1 MATRTAKTTSK
12 STAAKKTTTKKPAAK
27 KTTSRGATAK
37 PTTKKTTRSSKT
49 TKTAAKTT
57 TRKTTAK
64 PAVKKTTSKAA
75 TAKKTPAK
83 TVAKK
88 TGTKTAT
95 AKKPTAKSTAAKAKP
110 PAKKATT
117 SRKAPAAKTTTKTTT
132 TRKTTTKP
140 VTSKKTTASKATSKT
155 TEKKTT
161 TKKTVVK
168 ASAATSTAV
177 KRSDPKKKAV
187 SGKKEKDEA
196 KTSDSPI
203 LDLSDSAVKK
213 LIKSAKERGYVTYD
227 ALNEVMPSDEV
238 SSEQIEDVM
247 STLSDMGINVVD
259 EDEVEEL
266 ENEAATPAVAETQKA
281 VTKTSKTSEPSER
294 TDDPVRMYLRE
305 MGTVDLLSREGEI
318 AIAKRIE
325 AGREA
330 MIAGLCESPLT
341 FQAIIIW
348 HDELMEG
355 KILLR
360 DIIDLEATY
369 AGPEAKE
376 TVMLNGEEMAEG
388 ATKEE
393 GETNKASE
401 NPASAAEE
409 KTPESSEGSEQ
420 DEEEDEDDL
429 ENSLSL
435 AAMEAELKPK
445 VLETFENIAANY
457 KKLRKLQDT
466 KVEKHLNDE
475 TFTKAQSNRYDKLR
489 EEIINDVKSL
499 SLNNNR
505 IESLVEQLYAIN
517 KKLIGYEGRL
527 MRLGDS
533 YGVPRMEFHENYQG
547 HEMDPNWL
555 DEMAKS
561 KRKGWAEFIKTER
574 KTIDDIRAEIQNL
587 ASETGLDIAEYRRIV
602 RHVQKG
608 EREARIAKKEMVE
621 ANLRLVISIAK
632 KYTNRGLQFLD
643 LIQEGNIGLMKAV
656 DKFEYRR
663 GYKFSTYATWWI
675 RQAIT
680 RSIADQART
689 IRIPVHMI
697 ETINKIVRT
706 SRQMLHE
713 IGREPTPEELAEK
726 LAMPLEKV
734 RKVLKIAKEP
744 ISLETP
750 IGDEEDSHLGDFIE
764 DKNAVLP
771 IDAAIQSNL
780 RETTT
785 RVLASLTPREERVL
799 RMRFGIGMNTD
810 HTLEEVGQQFS
821 VTRER
826 IRQIEAKALRKLKHP
841 SRSRKLRSF
850 LDN

>member
-1 MATRTAKTTSK
+1 M
-12 STAAKKTTTKKPAAK
+12 AKKDNEKGEGE
-27 KTTSRGATAK
+27 GAVTETADG
-37 PTTKKTTRSSKT
+37 PL
-49 TKTAAKTT
+49 
-57 TRKTTAK
+57 
-64 PAVKKTTSKAA
+64 
-75 TAKKTPAK
+75 
-83 TVAKK
+83 
-88 TGTKTAT
+88 
-95 AKKPTAKSTAAKAKP
+95 
-110 PAKKATT
+110 
-117 SRKAPAAKTTTKTTT
+117 
-132 TRKTTTKP
+132 
-140 VTSKKTTASKATSKT
+140 
-155 TEKKTT
+155 
-161 TKKTVVK
+161 
-168 ASAATSTAV
+168 
-177 KRSDPKKKAV
+177 
-187 SGKKEKDEA
+187 
-196 KTSDSPI
+196 
-203 LDLSDSAVKK
+203 LDLSDAAVKRM
-213 LIKSAKERGYVTYD
+213 IKAAKKRGFVTY
-227 ALNEVMPSDEV
+227 AELNAVLPSEEVN
-238 SSEQIEDVM
+238 SEQIEDILAM
-247 STLSDMGINVVD
+247 LNEMGINVVEAEEADSD
-259 EDEVEEL
+259 ETEEKEEEEEAEGGDLVE
-266 ENEAATPAVAETQKA
+266 ASQAKA
-281 VTKTSKTSEPSER
+281 VVVRSSEPADR

-305 MGTVDLLSREGEI
+305 MGSVELLSREGEI

-348 HDELMEG
+348 RDELNG
-355 KILLR
+355 SKVLLR

-369 AGPEAKE
+369 AGPDGKNTPKIDMTAPGAHEA
-376 TVMLNGEEMAEG
+376 LAAQRAP
-388 ATKEE
+388 ATAPINPPAGLRRVGEE
-393 GETNKASE
+393 GELPIGSE
-401 NPASAAEE
+401 NF
-409 KTPESSEGSEQ
+409 
-420 DEEEDEDDL
+420 DDDDDM
-429 ENSLSL
+429 ENSVSLS
-435 AAMEAELKPK
+435 AMEAELKPK
-445 VLETFENIAANY
+445 VLDTFDRIADTY
-457 KKLRKLQDT
+457 KKLRKLQDQN
-466 KVEKHLNDE
+466 VEN
-475 TFTKAQSNRYDKLR
+475 KLR
-489 EEIINDVKSL
+489 NEALTPTQERKYKTLKKEVVTDVKSL
-499 SLNNNR
+499 SLNQNR
-505 IESLVEQLYAIN
+505 IDALVEQLYGIN
-517 KKLIGYEGRL
+517 KGLIALETKLLRL
-527 MRLGDS
+527 AES
-533 YGVPRMEFHENYQG
+533 YGVGREDFLRTYQNS
-547 HEMDPNWL
+547 ELDPKWVLRVSKLGNRGWKDL
-555 DEMAKS
+555 ISKS
-561 KRKGWAEFIKTER
+561 
-574 KTIDDIRAEIQNL
+574 IDAVKDIRGEIHNL
-587 ASETGLDIAEYRRIV
+587 ATETGLEIQEFRKIV
-602 RHVQKG
+602 HMVQKG
-608 EREARIAKKEMVE
+608 EREARQAKKEMVE

-764 DKNAVLP
+764 DKNAILP

>member
-1 MATRTAKTTSK
+1 MATKATERDETEAAPEQQTDGPLLDLTDASVKRMIK
-12 STAAKKTTTKKPAAK
+12 LAKK
-27 KTTSRGATAK
+27 
-37 PTTKKTTRSSKT
+37 
-49 TKTAAKTT
+49 
-57 TRKTTAK
+57 
-64 PAVKKTTSKAA
+64 
-75 TAKKTPAK
+75 
-83 TVAKK
+83 
-88 TGTKTAT
+88 
-95 AKKPTAKSTAAKAKP
+95 
-110 PAKKATT
+110 
-117 SRKAPAAKTTTKTTT
+117 
-132 TRKTTTKP
+132 
-140 VTSKKTTASKATSKT
+140 
-155 TEKKTT
+155 
-161 TKKTVVK
+161 
-168 ASAATSTAV
+168 
-177 KRSDPKKKAV
+177 
-187 SGKKEKDEA
+187 
-196 KTSDSPI
+196 
-203 LDLSDSAVKK
+203 
-213 LIKSAKERGYVTYD
+213 RGYVTYD
-227 ALNEVMPSDEV
+227 ELNEVLPQEEFT
-238 SSEQIEDVM
+238 SEQIEDVLGQ
-247 STLSDMGINVVD
+247 LSELGVNVVEAEEAD
-259 EDEVEEL
+259 EQQGEAPAQEGAEE
-266 ENEAATPAVAETQKA
+266 EEASEGGEVAEVAAARPVALRAET
-281 VTKTSKTSEPSER
+281 TKEPTDR

-305 MGTVDLLSREGEI
+305 MGSVELLSREGEI

-348 HDELMEG
+348 RDELVDG
-355 KILLR
+355 RVLLR

-369 AGPEAKE
+369 AGPDGRA
-376 TVMLNGEEMAEG
+376 GPAEG
-388 ATKEE
+388 EGEAEEEGDAE
-393 GETNKASE
+393 GET
-401 NPASAAEE
+401 P
-409 KTPESSEGSEQ
+409 PEGEG
-420 DEEEDEDDL
+420 DEDDL
-429 ENSLSL
+429 ENNVSLS
-435 AAMEAELKPK
+435 AMEAELKPR
-445 VLETFENIAANY
+445 VLETFDAIAENY
-457 KKLRKLQDT
+457 RKLRKVQA
-466 KVEKHLNDE
+466 EQAE
-475 TFTKAQSNRYDKLR
+475 TRLKGAEASESQGQRYSELK
-489 EEIINDVKSL
+489 NTVVADVKSL
-499 SLNNNR
+499 SLNANR
-505 IESLVEQLYAIN
+505 IEALVEQLYDIN
-517 KKLIGYEGRL
+517 KRLISHEGRL
-527 MRLGDS
+527 MRLAENH
-533 YGVPRMEFHENYQG
+533 GVARDEFLRHYQG
-547 HEMDPNWL
+547 YELDPHWV
-555 DEMAKS
+555 ERVAKLGG
-561 KRKGWAEFIKTER
+561 KGWKNFTER
-574 KTIDDIRAEIQNL
+574 GAVNILTLREQIISL
-587 ASETGLDIAEYRRIV
+587 ASETGLEIQEYRKIV
-602 RHVQKG
+602 HMVQKG
-608 EREARIAKKEMVE
+608 EREARQAKKEMIE

-764 DKNAVLP
+764 DKNVVLP

-850 LDN
+850 L

>member
-1 MATRTAKTTSK
+1 MA
-12 STAAKKTTTKKPAAK
+12 
-27 KTTSRGATAK
+27 
-37 PTTKKTTRSSKT
+37 
-49 TKTAAKTT
+49 TKTAEAEDQEQ
-57 TRKTTAK
+57 
-64 PAVKKTTSKAA
+64 
-75 TAKKTPAK
+75 TPAE
-83 TVAKK
+83 
-88 TGTKTAT
+88 
-95 AKKPTAKSTAAKAKP
+95 PTDG
-110 PAKKATT
+110 
-117 SRKAPAAKTTTKTTT
+117 
-132 TRKTTTKP
+132 P
-140 VTSKKTTASKATSKT
+140 VLDM
-155 TEKKTT
+155 
-161 TKKTVVK
+161 
-168 ASAATSTAV
+168 
-177 KRSDPKKKAV
+177 SDA
-187 SGKKEKDEA
+187 
-196 KTSDSPI
+196 
-203 LDLSDSAVKK
+203 AVKK
-213 LIKSAKERGYVTYD
+213 LIKTAKARGFVTYD
-227 ALNEVMPSDEV
+227 ELNEVLPSEEV
-238 SSEQIEDVM
+238 TSEQIEDTM
-247 STLSDMGINVVD
+247 SMLSDMGINVIDTD
-259 EDEVEEL
+259 EAEEAP
-266 ENEAATPAVAETQKA
+266 EAGAEGEAPPPRPVATVTPIAKAETKA
-281 VTKTSKTSEPSER
+281 EPAER

-305 MGTVDLLSREGEI
+305 MGSVELLSREGEI

-348 HDELMEG
+348 RDELNEG

-369 AGPEAKE
+369 QGPDAKPAPSQPGEAGEAAQVNGNGHAAPG
-376 TVMLNGEEMAEG
+376 TQARGEEE
-388 ATKEE
+388 
-393 GETNKASE
+393 
-401 NPASAAEE
+401 AEE
-409 KTPESSEGSEQ
+409 PAPEEFE
-420 DEEEDEDDL
+420 DDEDDL

-445 VLETFENIAANY
+445 VLETFDLVATNY
-457 KKLRKLQDT
+457 KKLRKLQDQVVERALKNDSLSSGQEKRY
-466 KVEKHLNDE
+466 KVLKDE
-475 TFTKAQSNRYDKLR
+475 IVA
-489 EEIINDVKSL
+489 EIKSL
-499 SLNNNR
+499 SLNTNR
-505 IESLVEQLYAIN
+505 IESLVETLYDIN
-517 KKLIGYEGRL
+517 KKLLGYEGRL
-527 MRLGDS
+527 LRLAES
-533 YGVPRMEFHENYQG
+533 YGVHREDFLGEYQG
-547 HEMDPNWL
+547 NELDPNWL
-555 DEMAKS
+555 RRVGRLK
-561 KRKGWAEFIKTER
+561 KRGWADFIRDER
-574 KTIDDIRAEIQNL
+574 GMVKDIRSEIHRL
-587 ASETGLDIAEYRRIV
+587 AAETGLEISEFRRIV
-602 RHVQKG
+602 HIVQKG
-608 EREARIAKKEMVE
+608 EREARQAKKEMVE

-750 IGDEEDSHLGDFIE
+750 IGDEEDSYLGDFIE

>member
-1 MATRTAKTTSK
+1 MATRTTKTTSK
-12 STAAKKTTTKKPAAK
+12 TAAKKPADKKSAA
-27 KTTSRGATAK
+27 S
-37 PTTKKTTRSSKT
+37 
-49 TKTAAKTT
+49 
-57 TRKTTAK
+57 KTTAK
-64 PAVKKTTSKAA
+64 TASAA
-75 TAKKTPAK
+75 EKK

-88 TGTKTAT
+88 ATATKKAPAKTKVATKTAT
-95 AKKPTAKSTAAKAKP
+95 V
-110 PAKKATT
+110 AKKAPATKKAAAT
-117 SRKAPAAKTTTKTTT
+117 KKAPAATAK
-132 TRKTTTKP
+132 
-140 VTSKKTTASKATSKT
+140 SSAAKKTAAPKATAAKKVTKSKATEKSKV
-155 TEKKTT
+155 
-161 TKKTVVK
+161 TKPKVVK
-168 ASAATSTAV
+168 ASATSTQAV
-177 KRSDPKKKAV
+177 KRSEPKKKTAT
-187 SGKKEKDEA
+187 GKKADDA
-196 KTSDSPI
+196 KSGDSPI
-203 LDLSDSAVKK
+203 LDLTDSSVKRM
-213 LIKSAKERGYVTYD
+213 IKTAKQRGYVTYD
-227 ALNEVMPSDEV
+227 ELNEVMPSDEV
-238 SSEQIEDVM
+238 SSEKIEDVM
-247 STLSDMGINVVD
+247 SMLSDMGINVV
-259 EDEVEEL
+259 EEEEVEEAV
-266 ENEAATPAVAETQKA
+266 EAATPAIAEGSKS
-281 VTKTSKTSEPSER
+281 VLKTAKTSEPTER

-369 AGPEAKE
+369 AGPEAKAP
-376 TVMLNGEEMAEG
+376 VIMGQEG
-388 ATKEE
+388 ATGQE
-393 GETNKASE
+393 GQEGQEGQVGT
-401 NPASAAEE
+401 AAEGQAQAA
-409 KTPESSEGSEQ
+409 PGAADPAARAGEGNLDENGQ
-420 DEEEDEDDL
+420 RREEEDEDDDDL

-445 VLETFENIAANY
+445 VLEIFDSIAANY
-457 KKLRKLQDT
+457 KKLRKLQDS
-466 KVEKHLNDE
+466 KVEKSLDGE
-475 TFTKAQSNRYDKLR
+475 KVTKAQTNKFDKLR
-489 EEIINDVKSL
+489 EDIVNDVKSL

-533 YGVPRMEFHENYQG
+533 YGIPRIEFLESAQG
-547 HEMDPNWL
+547 RELDPNWI
-555 DEMAKS
+555 DEMAGS
-561 KRKGWAEFIKTER
+561 KKKGWAAFVESER
-574 KTIDDIRAEIQNL
+574 PTIEDIRSEIQIL
-587 ASETGLDIAEYRRIV
+587 ATETGLDIAEYRRIV
-602 RHVQKG
+602 RHVKKG

-713 IGREPTPEELAEK
+713 IGREPTPEELAAK

>member
-1 MATRTAKTTSK
+1 MAQK
-12 STAAKKTTTKKPAAK
+12 SEEQV
-27 KTTSRGATAK
+27 
-37 PTTKKTTRSSKT
+37 SSS
-49 TKTAAKTT
+49 
-57 TRKTTAK
+57 
-64 PAVKKTTSKAA
+64 PE
-75 TAKKTPAK
+75 
-83 TVAKK
+83 VA
-88 TGTKTAT
+88 
-95 AKKPTAKSTAAKAKP
+95 
-110 PAKKATT
+110 
-117 SRKAPAAKTTTKTTT
+117 
-132 TRKTTTKP
+132 
-140 VTSKKTTASKATSKT
+140 
-155 TEKKTT
+155 
-161 TKKTVVK
+161 
-168 ASAATSTAV
+168 
-177 KRSDPKKKAV
+177 
-187 SGKKEKDEA
+187 EKD
-196 KTSDSPI
+196 SPL
-203 LDLSDSAVKK
+203 LDLSDQSVKK
-213 LIKSAKERGYVTYD
+213 LLKTGKARGYVTHD
-227 ALNEVMPSDEV
+227 ELNAVLPSEEVTPD
-238 SSEQIEDVM
+238 QIEDTM
-247 STLSDMGINVVD
+247 AMLSDMGITVIEQEEGDEAEPAEDTATD
-259 EDEVEEL
+259 EDEGGRAVMAPSL
-266 ENEAATPAVAETQKA
+266 PAKTETR
-281 VTKTSKTSEPSER
+281 SEPTER

-305 MGTVDLLSREGEI
+305 MGSVELLSREGEI

-348 HDELMEG
+348 RDELNEG

-369 AGPEAKE
+369 EGPEAKSAPIM
-376 TVMLNGEEMAEG
+376 VNPPMGGQPHVRPAPSAVPLNADG
-388 ATKEE
+388 TE
-393 GETNKASE
+393 GEAPADGEMDDDDEYE
-401 NPASAAEE
+401 NA
-409 KTPESSEGSEQ
+409 
-420 DEEEDEDDL
+420 
-429 ENSLSL
+429 LSL

-445 VLETFENIAANY
+445 VLETFDNIAATY
-457 KKLRKLQDT
+457 KKLRKQQDR
-466 KVEKHLNDE
+466 KLEQQVAGE
-475 TFTKAQSNRYDKLR
+475 QGNRKEQRAYEKLR

-505 IESLVEQLYAIN
+505 IESLVEQLYSIN
-517 KKLIGYEGRL
+517 KRLVGFEGRL
-527 MRLGDS
+527 MRLADS
-533 YGVPRMEFHENYQG
+533 FGVPRTDFLGEYYGNELDQT
-547 HEMDPNWL
+547 WL
-555 DEMAKS
+555 DRVGKLTKAWD
-561 KRKGWAEFIKTER
+561 RLIKAER
-574 KTIDDIRAEIQNL
+574 KPIEKLREEIHNL
-587 ASETGLDIAEYRRIV
+587 AAETGLEITEFRRIV
-602 RHVQKG
+602 KAVQKG
-608 EREARIAKKEMVE
+608 EREARQAKKEMVE

-726 LAMPLEKV
+726 LAMPIEKV

-764 DKNAVLP
+764 DRNAVLP
-771 IDAAIQSNL
+771 IEAAIQSNL

>member
-1 MATRTAKTTSK
+1 M
-12 STAAKKTTTKKPAAK
+12 
-27 KTTSRGATAK
+27 
-37 PTTKKTTRSSKT
+37 
-49 TKTAAKTT
+49 
-57 TRKTTAK
+57 
-64 PAVKKTTSKAA
+64 
-75 TAKKTPAK
+75 
-83 TVAKK
+83 
-88 TGTKTAT
+88 
-95 AKKPTAKSTAAKAKP
+95 AKAQEKE
-110 PAKKATT
+110 ATGADHAE
-117 SRKAPAAKTTTKTTT
+117 RDGPL
-132 TRKTTTKP
+132 
-140 VTSKKTTASKATSKT
+140 
-155 TEKKTT
+155 
-161 TKKTVVK
+161 
-168 ASAATSTAV
+168 
-177 KRSDPKKKAV
+177 
-187 SGKKEKDEA
+187 
-196 KTSDSPI
+196 
-203 LDLSDSAVKK
+203 LDMSDSAVKRF
-213 LIKSAKERGYVTYD
+213 IKAGKARGYVTYEE
-227 ALNEVMPSDEV
+227 LNTVLPSEEV
-238 SSEQIEDVM
+238 SSDQIEDLY
-247 STLSDMGINVVD
+247 STLSDMGINVVESEEEGD
-259 EDEVEEL
+259 EDGEESDA
-266 ENEAATPAVAETQKA
+266 EPVDAAASGSRAVTTQNKVPSTTPAK
-281 VTKTSKTSEPSER
+281 SEQAER

-305 MGTVDLLSREGEI
+305 MGSVELLSREGEI

-348 HDELMEG
+348 RDELNDG
-355 KILLR
+355 RILLR

-369 AGPEAKE
+369 EGPEAKNAPP
-376 TVMLNGEEMAEG
+376 VNPNA
-388 ATKEE
+388 
-393 GETNKASE
+393 
-401 NPASAAEE
+401 PASALEGTQPAAAGEATAAPAKDGAAPAEGQA
-409 KTPESSEGSEQ
+409 EGDS
-420 DEEEDEDDL
+420 DSDEDDDEY
-429 ENSLSL
+429 ENALSL

-445 VLETFENIAANY
+445 VLETFDNIASNY
-457 KKLRKLQDT
+457 KKLRKQQDKKIEQQLT
-466 KVEKHLNDE
+466 GE
-475 TFTKAQSNRYDKLR
+475 TGTRQQQKAYDKLR
-489 EEIINDVKSL
+489 DEIVADVKSL

-517 KKLIGYEGRL
+517 KRLIQLEGRL

-533 YGVPRMEFHENYQG
+533 YGVPRQAFIDEYFGNELDQT
-547 HEMDPNWL
+547 WL
-555 DEMAKS
+555 DRVAKLNKKWS
-561 KRKGWAEFIKTER
+561 SFIDGDR
-574 KTIDDIRAEIQNL
+574 SQIAQIRGEIHEL
-587 ASETGLDIAEYRRIV
+587 ATETGLEIPEFRRIV
-602 RHVQKG
+602 RAVQKG
-608 EREARIAKKEMVE
+608 EREARQAKKEMVE

-764 DKNAVLP
+764 DRNAVLP

-850 LDN
+850 LDS

>member
-1 MATRTAKTTSK
+1 MAKTAEQTEAPE
-12 STAAKKTTTKKPAAK
+12 AAPEAPQDGPLLDMSDA
-27 KTTSRGATAK
+27 
-37 PTTKKTTRSSKT
+37 
-49 TKTAAKTT
+49 
-57 TRKTTAK
+57 
-64 PAVKKTTSKAA
+64 AVKKMIK
-75 TAKKTPAK
+75 
-83 TVAKK
+83 
-88 TGTKTAT
+88 
-95 AKKPTAKSTAAKAKP
+95 AAKA
-110 PAKKATT
+110 
-117 SRKAPAAKTTTKTTT
+117 
-132 TRKTTTKP
+132 
-140 VTSKKTTASKATSKT
+140 
-155 TEKKTT
+155 
-161 TKKTVVK
+161 
-168 ASAATSTAV
+168 
-177 KRSDPKKKAV
+177 
-187 SGKKEKDEA
+187 
-196 KTSDSPI
+196 
-203 LDLSDSAVKK
+203 
-213 LIKSAKERGYVTYD
+213 RGFVTYD
-227 ALNEVMPSDEV
+227 ELNKVLPSEEF
-238 SSEQIEDVM
+238 SSEQIED
-247 STLSDMGINVVD
+247 TLSMLSEMGINVVENDEAEEPAENADGEAD
-259 EDEVEEL
+259 EDRDDD
-266 ENEAATPAVAETQKA
+266 EAPTGKAVAT
-281 VTKTSKTSEPSER
+281 TTTTSSSLDR

-305 MGTVDLLSREGEI
+305 MGSVELLSREGEI

-325 AGREA
+325 AGRET

-348 HDELMEG
+348 RDELNEG

-360 DIIDLEATY
+360 DIIDLDATF
-369 AGPEAKE
+369 AGPDAKKVDHSQAALAGEAPPRIE
-376 TVMLNGEEMAEG
+376 
-388 ATKEE
+388 
-393 GETNKASE
+393 
-401 NPASAAEE
+401 P
-409 KTPESSEGSEQ
+409 
-420 DEEEDEDDL
+420 EEEEVDEDGEDD
-429 ENSLSL
+429 NSMSL

-445 VLETFENIAANY
+445 VLETFDTIAADY
-457 KKLRKLQDT
+457 KKLRKLQDQ
-466 KVEKHLNDE
+466 KVELALQGE
-475 TFTKAQSNRYDKLR
+475 ALSSAQEKKYQKLTSDLI
-489 EEIINDVKSL
+489 EEVKSL

-517 KKLIGYEGRL
+517 KRLMGLEGRL
-527 MRLGDS
+527 LRLAESHGI
-533 YGVPRMEFHENYQG
+533 PRDEFLKQYFGNEL
-547 HEMDPNWL
+547 DPNWIRRVSRL
-555 DEMAKS
+555 KG
-561 KRKGWAEFIKTER
+561 KGWVNFTKDER
-574 KTIDDIRAEIQNL
+574 DQVKDLRQEIQTL
-587 ASETGLDIAEYRRIV
+587 ASETGLDIQEYRRIV
-602 RHVQKG
+602 SGVQKG

-697 ETINKIVRT
+697 ETINKLVRT

-726 LAMPLEKV
+726 LGMPLEKV

-764 DKNAVLP
+764 DKNAILP

>member
-1 MATRTAKTTSK
+1 MSRAPQTK
-12 STAAKKTTTKKPAAK
+12 SN
-27 KTTSRGATAK
+27 
-37 PTTKKTTRSSKT
+37 
-49 TKTAAKTT
+49 
-57 TRKTTAK
+57 
-64 PAVKKTTSKAA
+64 AVPKRA
-75 TAKKTPAK
+75 
-83 TVAKK
+83 
-88 TGTKTAT
+88 
-95 AKKPTAKSTAAKAKP
+95 
-110 PAKKATT
+110 
-117 SRKAPAAKTTTKTTT
+117 APAAAPRTDE
-132 TRKTTTKP
+132 P
-140 VTSKKTTASKATSKT
+140 
-155 TEKKTT
+155 
-161 TKKTVVK
+161 
-168 ASAATSTAV
+168 
-177 KRSDPKKKAV
+177 
-187 SGKKEKDEA
+187 SGDAPER
-196 KTSDSPI
+196 DSPL
-203 LDLSDSAVKK
+203 LDLSDAAVKRLLK
-213 LIKSAKERGYVTYD
+213 TAKARGYVTYD
-227 ALNEVMPSDEV
+227 ELNAVLPSEEV
-238 SSEQIEDVM
+238 SSEQIEDTM
-247 STLSDMGINVVD
+247 AMLSDMGINVVD
-259 EDEVEEL
+259 QEEAEEGAEAVDDAADDEDGGGRAL
-266 ENEAATPAVAETQKA
+266 TATTALVKTETRAEPT
-281 VTKTSKTSEPSER
+281 ER

-305 MGTVDLLSREGEI
+305 MGSVELLSREGEI

-348 HDELMEG
+348 MQELNDG

-369 AGPEAKE
+369 EGPEAKAP
-376 TVMLNGEEMAEG
+376 VPGEEGVDGEAGPDAAAPAAPGSDMAD
-388 ATKEE
+388 
-393 GETNKASE
+393 
-401 NPASAAEE
+401 
-409 KTPESSEGSEQ
+409 
-420 DEEEDEDDL
+420 DEEDF
-429 ENSLSL
+429 ENALSL

-445 VLETFENIAANY
+445 VLETFDRIANTY
-457 KKLRKLQDT
+457 KKLRKQQD
-466 KVEKHLNDE
+466 KKLEQQVAGEQGSRQQQKAYEKIRD
-475 TFTKAQSNRYDKLR
+475 
-489 EEIINDVKSL
+489 EIIVDVKSL
-499 SLNNNR
+499 SLNNAR

-517 KKLIGYEGRL
+517 KRLVGFEGRL
-527 MRLGDS
+527 MRLADS
-533 YGVPRMEFHENYQG
+533 YGVGRQDFIDEYFGNELDQTWIEKISTKGKKWTNLVKQ
-547 HEMDPNWL
+547 ERPN
-555 DEMAKS
+555 
-561 KRKGWAEFIKTER
+561 IER
-574 KTIDDIRAEIQNL
+574 IRGDIHNL
-587 ASETGLDIAEYRRIV
+587 ATETGLEIPEFRRIV
-602 RHVQKG
+602 KAVQKG
-608 EREARIAKKEMVE
+608 EREARQAKKEMVE

-764 DKNAVLP
+764 DRNAVLP

>member
-1 MATRTAKTTSK
+1 MAQRTEEQA
-12 STAAKKTTTKKPAAK
+12 
-27 KTTSRGATAK
+27 GHATD
-37 PTTKKTTRSSKT
+37 
-49 TKTAAKTT
+49 
-57 TRKTTAK
+57 
-64 PAVKKTTSKAA
+64 
-75 TAKKTPAK
+75 
-83 TVAKK
+83 TV
-88 TGTKTAT
+88 
-95 AKKPTAKSTAAKAKP
+95 
-110 PAKKATT
+110 
-117 SRKAPAAKTTTKTTT
+117 
-132 TRKTTTKP
+132 
-140 VTSKKTTASKATSKT
+140 
-155 TEKKTT
+155 EKDSPLLDLTDQ
-161 TKKTVVK
+161 
-168 ASAATSTAV
+168 SV
-177 KRSDPKKKAV
+177 KRLLKL
-187 SGKKEKDEA
+187 GKQ
-196 KTSDSPI
+196 
-203 LDLSDSAVKK
+203 
-213 LIKSAKERGYVTYD
+213 RGYVTHD
-227 ALNEVMPSDEV
+227 ELNAVLPSEEVTPD
-238 SSEQIEDVM
+238 QIEDTM
-247 STLSDMGINVVD
+247 ATLSEMGISVVD
-259 EDEVEEL
+259 QEESDE
-266 ENEAATPAVAETQKA
+266 AVADDDSDEDDGRALVVNNLPTKAETRA
-281 VTKTSKTSEPSER
+281 EPTER

-305 MGTVDLLSREGEI
+305 MGSVELLSREGEI

-348 HDELMEG
+348 RYELNEG

-369 AGPEAKE
+369 EGPEAKAAPMAPASDGALPAE
-376 TVMLNGEEMAEG
+376 TVDGEGQPAEG
-388 ATKEE
+388 EM
-393 GETNKASE
+393 
-401 NPASAAEE
+401 
-409 KTPESSEGSEQ
+409 
-420 DEEEDEDDL
+420 DDEDEY
-429 ENSLSL
+429 ENALSL

-445 VLETFENIAANY
+445 VLETFDNIAGTY
-457 KKLRKLQDT
+457 KKLRKQQ
-466 KVEKHLNDE
+466 EKKLEQQVAGEQGNRKE
-475 TFTKAQSNRYDKLR
+475 QKAYEKLR
-489 EEIINDVKSL
+489 DEIIKDVKSL

-505 IESLVEQLYAIN
+505 IESLVEHLYAIN
-517 KKLIGYEGRL
+517 KRLVSLEGRL
-527 MRLGDS
+527 MRLADS
-533 YGVPRMEFHENYQG
+533 FGVSRADFISEYYGNELDQT
-547 HEMDPNWL
+547 WL
-555 DEMAKS
+555 DRRATCGQKAWERLIK
-561 KRKGWAEFIKTER
+561 AE
-574 KTIDDIRAEIQNL
+574 RAQIEQLRENIHNL
-587 ASETGLDIAEYRRIV
+587 AAETGLEIPEFRRIV
-602 RHVQKG
+602 KAVQKG
-608 EREARIAKKEMVE
+608 EREARQAKKEMVE

-726 LAMPLEKV
+726 LAMPIEKV

-764 DKNAVLP
+764 DRNAVLP

>member
-1 MATRTAKTTSK
+1 M
-12 STAAKKTTTKKPAAK
+12 
-27 KTTSRGATAK
+27 
-37 PTTKKTTRSSKT
+37 
-49 TKTAAKTT
+49 
-57 TRKTTAK
+57 
-64 PAVKKTTSKAA
+64 
-75 TAKKTPAK
+75 
-83 TVAKK
+83 
-88 TGTKTAT
+88 
-95 AKKPTAKSTAAKAKP
+95 
-110 PAKKATT
+110 
-117 SRKAPAAKTTTKTTT
+117 
-132 TRKTTTKP
+132 
-140 VTSKKTTASKATSKT
+140 
-155 TEKKTT
+155 
-161 TKKTVVK
+161 
-168 ASAATSTAV
+168 
-177 KRSDPKKKAV
+177 
-187 SGKKEKDEA
+187 
-196 KTSDSPI
+196 SDS
-203 LDLSDSAVKK
+203 SVKK
-213 LIKSAKERGYVTYD
+213 LIKTAKTRGYVTYD
-227 ALNEVMPSDEV
+227 ELNDVMPSDEV

-247 STLSDMGINVVD
+247 AMLSDMGINVVD

-266 ENEAATPAVAETQKA
+266 ESEAATPAVAEDPKA
-281 VTKTSKTSEPSER
+281 IIKTTKTSEPTER

-318 AIAKRIE
+318 SIAKRIE

-348 HDELMEG
+348 HDELLEG

-369 AGPEAKE
+369 AGPEAKAPGIMGQPLGPDGQP
-376 TVMLNGEEMAEG
+376 VPGQNGEAQQGEAQQGEAQSG
-388 ATKEE
+388 AAQTGPDGKPVV
-393 GETNKASE
+393 TQASE
-401 NPASAAEE
+401 AHN
-409 KTPESSEGSEQ
+409 TEQ
-420 DEEEDEDDL
+420 TTSDGDQTQDQNEDDDEDDDDL

-445 VLETFENIAANY
+445 VLETFESIAANY
-457 KKLRKLQDT
+457 KKHRKLQDT

-475 TFTKAQSNRYDKLR
+475 TFSKAQSNRYDKLR
-489 EEIINDVKSL
+489 DEIINDVKSL

-505 IESLVEQLYAIN
+505 IESLVEQLYSIN

-533 YGVPRMEFHENYQG
+533 YGVPRMEFHEAYQG

-555 DEMAKS
+555 DEMAQS
-561 KRKGWAEFIKTER
+561 KKKGWAQFIKAER

-587 ASETGLDIAEYRRIV
+587 ASETGLDISDYRRIV
-602 RHVQKG
+602 RHVKKG

-764 DKNAVLP
+764 DKNAILP

>member
-1 MATRTAKTTSK
+1 MKEDSMAKKDNEKTEAEG
-12 STAAKKTTTKKPAAK
+12 TAA
-27 KTTSRGATAK
+27 
-37 PTTKKTTRSSKT
+37 
-49 TKTAAKTT
+49 
-57 TRKTTAK
+57 
-64 PAVKKTTSKAA
+64 V
-75 TAKKTPAK
+75 
-83 TVAKK
+83 
-88 TGTKTAT
+88 
-95 AKKPTAKSTAAKAKP
+95 
-110 PAKKATT
+110 
-117 SRKAPAAKTTTKTTT
+117 
-132 TRKTTTKP
+132 
-140 VTSKKTTASKATSKT
+140 
-155 TEKKTT
+155 E
-161 TKKTVVK
+161 
-168 ASAATSTAV
+168 
-177 KRSDPKKKAV
+177 
-187 SGKKEKDEA
+187 
-196 KTSDSPI
+196 TSDSPL
-203 LDLSDSAVKK
+203 LDMSDAAVKRMIK
-213 LIKSAKERGYVTYD
+213 LAKKRGFVTYRE
-227 ALNEVMPSDEV
+227 LNAVLPSEEVN
-238 SSEQIEDVM
+238 SEQIEDILAM
-247 STLSDMGINVVD
+247 LNEMGINVI
-259 EDEVEEL
+259 ESEEAEEAESEEEEEEVEGGEL
-266 ENEAATPAVAETQKA
+266 VEMTQSKALATQK
-281 VTKTSKTSEPSER
+281 SEPADR

-305 MGTVDLLSREGEI
+305 MGSVELLSREGEI

-348 HDELMEG
+348 RDELNEG
-355 KILLR
+355 KVLLR

-369 AGPEAKE
+369 AGPDGKNTPKIDMTAPGAQEALAAQVAQRAPATAPINPPAGLRRPGDE
-376 TVMLNGEEMAEG
+376 DGEAPIP
-388 ATKEE
+388 EE
-393 GETNKASE
+393 NF
-401 NPASAAEE
+401 
-409 KTPESSEGSEQ
+409 
-420 DEEEDEDDL
+420 EEEDDM
-429 ENSLSL
+429 ENSVSLS
-435 AAMEAELKPK
+435 AMESELKPK
-445 VLETFENIAANY
+445 VLETFDRIADAY
-457 KKLRKLQDT
+457 KKLNKLQVQN
-466 KVEKHLNDE
+466 VESKLKNE
-475 TFTKAQSNRYDKLR
+475 TLTPAQERRYKTLKK
-489 EEIINDVKSL
+489 EIVVDVKSL
-499 SLNNNR
+499 SLNQNR
-505 IESLVEQLYAIN
+505 IDALVEQLYDIN
-517 KKLIGYEGRL
+517 RKVIGLETKLLRLAEESGVTREDFLKNYYNSELDPKWLLRVSKLGGRGWKDFTARGKDQIREIRTDIHDL
-527 MRLGDS
+527 
-533 YGVPRMEFHENYQG
+533 
-547 HEMDPNWL
+547 
-555 DEMAKS
+555 S
-561 KRKGWAEFIKTER
+561 K
-574 KTIDDIRAEIQNL
+574 
-587 ASETGLDIAEYRRIV
+587 ETGVETQEFRKIV
-602 RHVQKG
+602 QVVQKG
-608 EREARIAKKEMVE
+608 EREARQAKKEMVE

-764 DKNAVLP
+764 DKNAILP

>member
-1 MATRTAKTTSK
+1 
-12 STAAKKTTTKKPAAK
+12 
-27 KTTSRGATAK
+27 
-37 PTTKKTTRSSKT
+37 
-49 TKTAAKTT
+49 
-57 TRKTTAK
+57 
-64 PAVKKTTSKAA
+64 
-75 TAKKTPAK
+75 
-83 TVAKK
+83 
-88 TGTKTAT
+88 
-95 AKKPTAKSTAAKAKP
+95 
-110 PAKKATT
+110 
-117 SRKAPAAKTTTKTTT
+117 
-132 TRKTTTKP
+132 
-140 VTSKKTTASKATSKT
+140 
-155 TEKKTT
+155 
-161 TKKTVVK
+161 
-168 ASAATSTAV
+168 
-177 KRSDPKKKAV
+177 
-187 SGKKEKDEA
+187 
-196 KTSDSPI
+196 
-203 LDLSDSAVKK
+203 
-213 LIKSAKERGYVTYD
+213 
-227 ALNEVMPSDEV
+227 
-238 SSEQIEDVM
+238 
-247 STLSDMGINVVD
+247 MGS
-259 EDEVEEL
+259 VE
-266 ENEAATPAVAETQKA
+266 
-281 VTKTSKTSEPSER
+281 
-294 TDDPVRMYLRE
+294 
-305 MGTVDLLSREGEI
+305 LLSREGEI

-348 HDELMEG
+348 RDELNDS
-355 KILLR
+355 KVLLR

-369 AGPEAKE
+369 AGPDGKNTPKIDMTAP
-376 TVMLNGEEMAEG
+376 G
-388 ATKEE
+388 
-393 GETNKASE
+393 
-401 NPASAAEE
+401 AAEALAAQQQQAPAIAPLDPPARLRPAGE
-409 KTPESSEGSEQ
+409 DGGVDAPLPEDVF
-420 DEEEDEDDL
+420 DEEDDM
-429 ENSLSL
+429 ENSVSLS
-435 AAMEAELKPK
+435 AMEAELKPK
-445 VLETFENIAANY
+445 VVDTFDRIANAY
-457 KKLRKLQDT
+457 KKLRRLQDQNVVN
-466 KVEKHLNDE
+466 KLKNE
-475 TFTKAQSNRYDKLR
+475 TLTPSQERKYKALKKD
-489 EEIINDVKSL
+489 IVVDVKSL
-499 SLNNNR
+499 SLNPNR
-505 IESLVEQLYAIN
+505 IEALVDQLYDIN
-517 KKLIGYEGRL
+517 RRLIGLETRLLRLAEG
-527 MRLGDS
+527 S
-533 YGVPRMEFHENYQG
+533 GVTREDFLKNYQNS
-547 HEMDPNWL
+547 ELDPKWL
-555 DEMAKS
+555 LRVSKLGGRGWKDFVARAK
-561 KRKGWAEFIKTER
+561 EQIK
-574 KTIDDIRAEIQNL
+574 DLLAEIHGL
-587 ASETGLDIAEYRRIV
+587 ATETGLEIQEFRRIV
-602 RHVQKG
+602 HLVQKG
-608 EREARIAKKEMVE
+608 EREARQAKKEMVE

-764 DKNAVLP
+764 DKNAILP

-785 RVLASLTPREERVL
+785 RVLASLTAREERVL

>member
-1 MATRTAKTTSK
+1 MAQ
-12 STAAKKTTTKKPAAK
+12 KPEDQA
-27 KTTSRGATAK
+27 G
-37 PTTKKTTRSSKT
+37 
-49 TKTAAKTT
+49 
-57 TRKTTAK
+57 
-64 PAVKKTTSKAA
+64 AA
-75 TAKKTPAK
+75 TDTI
-83 TVAKK
+83 
-88 TGTKTAT
+88 
-95 AKKPTAKSTAAKAKP
+95 
-110 PAKKATT
+110 
-117 SRKAPAAKTTTKTTT
+117 
-132 TRKTTTKP
+132 
-140 VTSKKTTASKATSKT
+140 
-155 TEKKTT
+155 EKDSPLLDLTDQ
-161 TKKTVVK
+161 
-168 ASAATSTAV
+168 SV
-177 KRSDPKKKAV
+177 KRLLKL
-187 SGKKEKDEA
+187 GKQ
-196 KTSDSPI
+196 
-203 LDLSDSAVKK
+203 
-213 LIKSAKERGYVTYD
+213 RGYVTHD
-227 ALNEVMPSDEV
+227 ELNAVLPSEEVTPD
-238 SSEQIEDVM
+238 QIEDTM
-247 STLSDMGINVVD
+247 AMLNEMGISVVEQEESD
-259 EDEVEEL
+259 EIVAAEDEADEEDGRAIVA
-266 ENEAATPAVAETQKA
+266 NNVPVKAETRA
-281 VTKTSKTSEPSER
+281 EPTER

-305 MGTVDLLSREGEI
+305 MGSVELLSREGEI

-348 HDELMEG
+348 RDELNEG

-369 AGPEAKE
+369 EGPEAKAAP
-376 TVMLNGEEMAEG
+376 MAEANG
-388 ATKEE
+388 ADVAAEASPEGAPAE
-393 GETNKASE
+393 GEM
-401 NPASAAEE
+401 
-409 KTPESSEGSEQ
+409 
-420 DEEEDEDDL
+420 DDEDEF
-429 ENSLSL
+429 ENALSL

-445 VLETFENIAANY
+445 VLETFDNIANTY
-457 KKLRKLQDT
+457 KKLRKQQDR
-466 KVEKHLNDE
+466 KLEQQVAGEQGNRRE
-475 TFTKAQSNRYDKLR
+475 QKAYEKLR
-489 EEIINDVKSL
+489 DEIIADVKSL

-517 KKLIGYEGRL
+517 KRLVGFEGRL
-527 MRLGDS
+527 MRLADS
-533 YGVPRMEFHENYQG
+533 YGVSRPDFISEYYGNELDQT
-547 HEMDPNWL
+547 WL
-555 DEMAKS
+555 DRRASCGQRAWERLVK
-561 KRKGWAEFIKTER
+561 AERGSIVKLR
-574 KTIDDIRAEIQNL
+574 DDIHNL
-587 ASETGLDIAEYRRIV
+587 AAETGLEIPEFRRIV
-602 RHVQKG
+602 KAVQKG
-608 EREARIAKKEMVE
+608 EREARQAKKEMVE

-726 LAMPLEKV
+726 LAMPIEKV

-764 DKNAVLP
+764 DRNAVLP
-771 IDAAIQSNL
+771 IEAAIQSNL

>member
-1 MATRTAKTTSK
+1 MNMAN
-12 STAAKKTTTKKPAAK
+12 
-27 KTTSRGATAK
+27 
-37 PTTKKTTRSSKT
+37 
-49 TKTAAKTT
+49 
-57 TRKTTAK
+57 
-64 PAVKKTTSKAA
+64 
-75 TAKKTPAK
+75 PAK
-83 TVAKK
+83 NEEQETV
-88 TGTKTAT
+88 TAE
-95 AKKPTAKSTAAKAKP
+95 AAERDGP
-110 PAKKATT
+110 L
-117 SRKAPAAKTTTKTTT
+117 
-132 TRKTTTKP
+132 
-140 VTSKKTTASKATSKT
+140 
-155 TEKKTT
+155 
-161 TKKTVVK
+161 
-168 ASAATSTAV
+168 
-177 KRSDPKKKAV
+177 
-187 SGKKEKDEA
+187 
-196 KTSDSPI
+196 
-203 LDLSDSAVKK
+203 LDLSDQSVKRLLK
-213 LIKSAKERGYVTYD
+213 TAKARGYVTLD
-227 ALNEVMPSDEV
+227 ELNSVLPSEEV
-238 SSEQIEDVM
+238 SPDQIEDTM
-247 STLSDMGINVVD
+247 AMLSDMGINVV
-259 EDEVEEL
+259 ETEEG
-266 ENEAATPAVAETQKA
+266 EEHADAAAAEPAEEEESRAVAAPALPARSETR
-281 VTKTSKTSEPSER
+281 SEPAER

-305 MGTVDLLSREGEI
+305 MGSVELLSREGEI

-348 HDELMEG
+348 RDELNEG

-369 AGPEAKE
+369 EGPEAKAPPPLPSQSE
-376 TVMLNGEEMAEG
+376 HAPAGAEAA
-388 ATKEE
+388 ATPGPD
-393 GETNKASE
+393 GETPPPGDLE
-401 NPASAAEE
+401 
-409 KTPESSEGSEQ
+409 
-420 DEEEDEDDL
+420 DEEDF
-429 ENSLSL
+429 ENALSL

-445 VLETFENIAANY
+445 VLETFDRIAATY
-457 KKLRKLQDT
+457 KRLRKQQDKKLEQQVTGEQGSRQQQR
-466 KVEKHLNDE
+466 
-475 TFTKAQSNRYDKLR
+475 AYDKLR
-489 EEIINDVKSL
+489 EEIIADVKSL
-499 SLNNNR
+499 SLNNAR
-505 IESLVEQLYAIN
+505 IESLVEQLYSIN
-517 KKLIGYEGRL
+517 RRLVGLEGRL
-527 MRLGDS
+527 MRLADS
-533 YGVPRMEFHENYQG
+533 YGVPRQTFIDEYFGNELDQT
-547 HEMDPNWL
+547 WL
-555 DEMAKS
+555 DRMAETN
-561 KRKGWAEFIKTER
+561 RKWAQLVKHER
-574 KTIDDIRAEIQNL
+574 KTIQQIRKDIHEL
-587 ASETGLDIAEYRRIV
+587 ASETGLEITEFRRIV
-602 RHVQKG
+602 KAVQKG
-608 EREARIAKKEMVE
+608 EREARQAKKEMVE

-713 IGREPTPEELAEK
+713 IGREPTPEELSEK

-764 DKNAVLP
+764 DRNAVLP
-771 IDAAIQSNL
+771 DQAAIAANL